1 MNIPKVCLLSF
12 VLINALVFTGC
23 ATVTRGTTETLMI
36 QSTPSGADVRV
47 SNGFTG
53 RTPFTFTAPRKGDLI
68 VTISL
73 PGYESQEHILH
84 SSVAGKGVAGVAGN
98 ALIGGVIGIGV
109 DMATGAALSHNPN
122 PLIVTLKP
130 VESATDEKHP
140 VTPTEPAVAAS
151 VAPPAAA
158 PEADDTRVTAE
169 SEPPNKTPE
178 VAGGAVGGAAAEG
191 SPAQ

>member
-1 MNIPKVCLLSF
+1 MKILKVCLFSCAL
-12 VLINALVFTGC
+12 LNALVFTGC

-68 VTISL
+68 VTVSH
-73 PGYESQEHILH
+73 PGYETQEHILH
-84 SSVAGKGVAGVAGN
+84 SGVAGKGAAGVAGN

-109 DMATGAALSHNPN
+109 DMATGAALSHKPN

-130 VESATDEKHP
+130 VELIPEDKSPPSPA
-140 VTPTEPAVAAS
+140 EPAAVVSKASLSPTSQTDAPQVAAE
-151 VAPPAAA
+151 AEPAGDK
-158 PEADDTRVTAE
+158 PETANG
-169 SEPPNKTPE
+169 STGA
-178 VAGGAVGGAAAEG
+178 VAGGTG
-191 SPAQ
+191 STE